1 MPRTNTTFRTSD
13 IPALTL
19 LDRPAVKS
27 WWAGLWRGLVVDQSA
42 KHYKAMRSA
51 IWLYMYLLLHADRQ
65 TGVLT
70 RKLATIARDM
80 QVNIRTIQYW
90 FAKLRKAGYVI
101 VRNSGRSLEIC
112 IQKWKPLR
120 RRHHKHG

>member
-1 MPRTNTTFRTSD
+1 M
-13 IPALTL
+13 
-19 LDRPAVKS
+19 
-27 WWAGLWRGLVVDQSA
+27 WRGLVVDQSA

-51 IWLYMYLLLHADRQ
+51 IWLYMYLVLHADRQ
-65 TGVLT
+65 TGILT

-90 FAKLRKAGYVI
+90 FAKLRKAGYVM
-101 VRNSGRSLEIC
+101 VRNSGRSLEIR

-120 RRHHKHG
+120 RKHHKHG